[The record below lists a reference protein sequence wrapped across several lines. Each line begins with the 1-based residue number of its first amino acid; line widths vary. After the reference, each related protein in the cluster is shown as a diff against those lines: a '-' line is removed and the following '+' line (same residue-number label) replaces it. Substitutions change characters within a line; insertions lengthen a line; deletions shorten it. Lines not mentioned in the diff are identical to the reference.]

1 MELSSNEENKV
12 QLANSHDQME
22 PSLSKIS
29 HIESSCWPKASNPH
43 NSLKRN
49 IQLILI

>member
-22 PSLSKIS
+22 PSVSKIS
-29 HIESSCWPKASNPH
+29 HIESSCLAKGIKPT
-43 NSLKRN
+43 
-49 IQLILI
+49 